1 MTDRGVSDS
10 DMPTLPWQTRPEA
23 QALDGLL
30 SGNCR
35 PEEVPADLRPVAEV
49 LVALQAPP
57 DRREVA
63 GWGQALTVYRE
74 IAGRPGMP
82 GRPRSRRPRLI
93 APPLG
98 ARFAAAAGAAVIAVL
113 GGGVAAAY
121 TGSLPGALQKIA
133 HEAIAAPGARESSAA
148 PTPQSSGRP
157 AGPSITSAAA
167 YGLCNAYQ
175 HAEEHGNASQRSVA
189 FRNLVN
195 AAGGADQV
203 AAYCASVPRPGATSP
218 PGRRVGQTVSPTDAS
233 HGRKPTTP
241 PGKPTTPPAQ
251 ADHPAGQADHP
262 TGQADHLSGQRRR
275 KRQRAR
281 EVVVMSAMRSLRFAI
296 YLRSTPQQVRAVL
309 SDPALVPRWL
319 AGTQFQTDAEEDPR
333 RLSCEWLQTDHLDAN
348 GGSVS
353 VVRFEFV
360 AMGQV
365 TQLTVIHRDLVS
377 GGSFLKVVAAGWP
390 MILSSL
396 KSLIETGKPLEF
408 RNSG

>member
-10 DMPTLPWQTRPEA
+10 DMPTFPWPTRPEA
-23 QALDGLL
+23 QALDALL

-74 IAGRPGMP
+74 VAGRPGMP

-93 APPLG
+93 GAPLG

-113 GGGVAAAY
+113 GGGAAAAY
-121 TGSLPGALQKIA
+121 TGGLPGALQKIA
-133 HEAIAAPGARESSAA
+133 HEAIAAPGVREGSAA
-148 PTPQSSGRP
+148 PTPQSGGHP
-157 AGPSITSAAA
+157 AGPSVAGAAA

-203 AAYCASVPRPGATSP
+203 AGYCALVPQPGATSP

-233 HGRKPTTP
+233 HGRKPTVPPGKPSAPPGKPTIP
-241 PGKPTTPPAQ
+241 PGKPTTSP
-251 ADHPAGQADHP
+251 GNK
-262 TGQADHLSGQRRR
+262 GG
-275 KRQRAR
+275 
-281 EVVVMSAMRSLRFAI
+281 
-296 YLRSTPQQVRAVL
+296 
-309 SDPALVPRWL
+309 
-319 AGTQFQTDAEEDPR
+319 
-333 RLSCEWLQTDHLDAN
+333 N
-348 GGSVS
+348 GNGN
-353 VVRFEFV
+353 
-360 AMGQV
+360 G
-365 TQLTVIHRDLVS
+365 
-377 GGSFLKVVAAGWP
+377 P
-390 MILSSL
+390 
-396 KSLIETGKPLEF
+396 GK
-408 RNSG
+408 

>member
-10 DMPTLPWQTRPEA
+10 DMPTFPWQTRPEA
-23 QALDGLL
+23 QALDALL

-35 PEEVPADLRPVAEV
+35 PEEAPADLRPVAEV

-57 DRREVA
+57 DRQEVA

-133 HEAIAAPGARESSAA
+133 HEAIAAPGVREGSAA
-148 PTPQSSGRP
+148 PTPPSSGHP
-157 AGPSITSAAA
+157 AGPSVTGAAV

-189 FRNLVN
+189 FRHLVN

-203 AAYCASVPRPGATSP
+203 AAYCASVPHSGATSP
-218 PGRRVGQTVSPTDAS
+218 PGRLVGQTVSPTDAS
-233 HGRKPTTP
+233 HDQKPTTP
-241 PGKPTTPPAQ
+241 PGKPTTPPGKPTKPPGKPTTP
-251 ADHPAGQADHP
+251 PA
-262 TGQADHLSGQRRR
+262 
-275 KRQRAR
+275 
-281 EVVVMSAMRSLRFAI
+281 
-296 YLRSTPQQVRAVL
+296 
-309 SDPALVPRWL
+309 
-319 AGTQFQTDAEEDPR
+319 
-333 RLSCEWLQTDHLDAN
+333 
-348 GGSVS
+348 
-353 VVRFEFV
+353 
-360 AMGQV
+360 
-365 TQLTVIHRDLVS
+365 
-377 GGSFLKVVAAGWP
+377 
-390 MILSSL
+390 
-396 KSLIETGKPLEF
+396 GKPLEF
-408 RNSG
+408 RSPG